1 MGIFPKVGEI
11 LSKGGENMPRM
22 HNYYEELLNTHY
34 HSHLELC
41 NELGITMDDLYTNE
55 LTDEDFE

>member
-1 MGIFPKVGEI
+1 M

-34 HSHLELC
+34 HSHLEMC